1 MHTWFTVKVK
11 YDRPGENGLITPTTE
26 PYLVDAISY
35 AEAEKRIFEEVK
47 LYATS
52 GELEIKDIRKTKI
65 TELFYNEGGDKWYR
79 CKVNYIIIDED
90 KGIEKKAPQIMM
102 VQASNFKEAVNTLIE
117 RMKSEL
123 SDYEI
128 DTISET
134 KILDVFTYTAPDAT
148 EAK

>member
-11 YDRPGENGLITPTTE
+11 YDRPGENGLLTPTTE

-102 VQASNFKEAVNTLIE
+102 VQASDFKEAVNTLIE
-117 RMKSEL
+117 RMKSEF

-134 KILDVFTYTAPDAT
+134 KILDVFTYTVPDAT

>member
-11 YDRPGENGLITPTTE
+11 YDRPGENGLLTPTTE

-102 VQASNFKEAVNTLIE
+102 VQASDFKEAVNTLIE

-134 KILDVFTYTAPDAT
+134 KILDVFTYTVPDAT

>member
-1 MHTWFTVKVK
+1 MSTWFTVKVK

-47 LYATS
+47 LYSTS

-65 TELFYNEGGDKWYR
+65 AELFYNEGGDKWYR
-79 CKVNYIIIDED
+79 CKINNIIIDED

-102 VQASNFKEAVNTLIE
+102 VQASDFKDAVNTLIE
-117 RMKSEL
+117 RMKGTLGE
-123 SDYEI
+123 YEI
-128 DTISET
+128 ASISET
-134 KILDVFTYTAPDAT
+134 NILDVFAYQVSDAA

>member
-1 MHTWFTVKVK
+1 MYTWFTVKVK

-102 VQASNFKEAVNTLIE
+102 VQASDFKEAVNTLIE

-134 KILDVFTYTAPDAT
+134 KILDVFTYTVPDAT

>member
-102 VQASNFKEAVNTLIE
+102 VQASDFKEAVNTLIE

-128 DTISET
+128 DTVSET
-134 KILDVFTYTAPDAT
+134 KILDVFTYTVPDAT

>member
-1 MHTWFTVKVK
+1 MYTWFTVKVK
-11 YDRPGENGLITPTTE
+11 YDRPGENGLLTPTTE

-90 KGIEKKAPQIMM
+90 KSIEKKAPQIMM
-102 VQASNFKEAVNTLIE
+102 VQASDFKEAVNTLIE

-128 DTISET
+128 DTVSET
-134 KILDVFTYTAPDAT
+134 KILDVFTYTVPDAT

>member
-90 KGIEKKAPQIMM
+90 KSIEKKAPQIMM
-102 VQASNFKEAVNTLIE
+102 VQASDFKEAVNTLIE

-128 DTISET
+128 DTVSET
-134 KILDVFTYTAPDAT
+134 KILDVFTYTVPDAT